1 MEQRRLLR
9 HRVERAKAAAL
20 AGWCDA
26 CAMVLTGSRL
36 HDMCQELD
44 SLSSEGPGSS
54 TTQRCGLHATFTTHL
69 RCHSLSGASWQAPL
83 QAALASVAWRLKSQ
97 ACRSWQMCARPGK
110 AGRLC

>member
-26 CAMVLTGSRL
+26 CAMVLAGSRL

-54 TTQRCGLHATFTTHL
+54 TT
-69 RCHSLSGASWQAPL
+69 
-83 QAALASVAWRLKSQ
+83 
-97 ACRSWQMCARPGK
+97 
-110 AGRLC
+110 